1 MKALSRL
8 AAIAASAKQAIAIR
22 LHARKIEA
30 RKGGSITKNRI
41 DPLISA
47 NTAAVIAIAV
57 LTLNSCLTAP
67 NR

>member
-1 MKALSRL
+1 M
-8 AAIAASAKQAIAIR
+8 IAIR

-41 DPLISA
+41 DPLITA
-47 NTAAVIAIAV
+47 NTAAAIAIAV